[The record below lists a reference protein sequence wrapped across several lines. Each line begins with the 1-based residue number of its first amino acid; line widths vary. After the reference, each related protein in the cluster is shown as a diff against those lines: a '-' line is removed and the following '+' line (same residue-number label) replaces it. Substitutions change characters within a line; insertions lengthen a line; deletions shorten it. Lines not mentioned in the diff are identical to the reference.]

1 MRTGFD
7 DKSLAWMFSPA
18 TRRRVS
24 ELQDHDRS
32 VLVDAR
38 AALAA
43 LGVGGSEADQGASTV
58 ADRSRS
64 RSRSRSPSPKP
75 QPRIGHDS
83 AGVGALSFGRRVGS
97 RLVSL
102 TLAATLAYMS
112 VPVVRNLLQLD
123 GRQAM
128 NTSFNAWKLL
138 NTCKSS
144 SGLSATA

>member
-1 MRTGFD
+1 LRTGFD
-7 DKSLAWMFSPA
+7 DKSLAWIFSPA
-18 TRRRVS
+18 TQRRVS
-24 ELQDHDRS
+24 ELQDQDRS

-43 LGVGGSEADQGASTV
+43 FGVGGSEADQSAST
-58 ADRSRS
+58 AAGRS

-75 QPRIGHDS
+75 RPRIGHGAS
-83 AGVGALSFGRRVGS
+83 GALSFGRRVGS

-102 TLAATLAYMS
+102 TLAATLAYLS

-128 NTSFNAWKLL
+128 NTSFNRSDFLKFDF
-138 NTCKSS
+138 NPI
-144 SGLSATA
+144 

>member
-7 DKSLAWMFSPA
+7 DKSLAWIFSPA
-18 TRRRVS
+18 TQRRVS
-24 ELQDHDRS
+24 ELQDQDRS

-43 LGVGGSEADQGASTV
+43 FGVGGSEADQSAST
-58 ADRSRS
+58 AAGRS

-75 QPRIGHDS
+75 RPRIGHGAS
-83 AGVGALSFGRRVGS
+83 GALSFGRRVGS

-112 VPVVRNLLQLD
+112 VVRNLLQLD

-128 NTSFNAWKLL
+128 NTSFNRSDFNSILIRF
-138 NTCKSS
+138 
-144 SGLSATA
+144 

>member
-24 ELQDHDRS
+24 ELQDQDRS
-32 VLVDAR
+32 VVVDAR

-43 LGVGGSEADQGASTV
+43 FGVGGSEADQSAST
-58 ADRSRS
+58 AAGRS

-75 QPRIGHDS
+75 QPRIGHDTTG
-83 AGVGALSFGRRVGS
+83 AGALSFGRRVGS

-128 NTSFNAWKLL
+128 NTSFNRSDFLKFDFNPILIRF
-138 NTCKSS
+138 
-144 SGLSATA
+144 

>member
-1 MRTGFD
+1 M
-7 DKSLAWMFSPA
+7 
-18 TRRRVS
+18 
-24 ELQDHDRS
+24 
-32 VLVDAR
+32 LVDAR

-43 LGVGGSEADQGASTV
+43 FGVGGSEADQSAST
-58 ADRSRS
+58 AAGRS

-75 QPRIGHDS
+75 RPRIGHGAS
-83 AGVGALSFGRRVGS
+83 GALSFGRRVGS

-128 NTSFNAWKLL
+128 NTSFNRSDFNSILIRF
-138 NTCKSS
+138 
-144 SGLSATA
+144 